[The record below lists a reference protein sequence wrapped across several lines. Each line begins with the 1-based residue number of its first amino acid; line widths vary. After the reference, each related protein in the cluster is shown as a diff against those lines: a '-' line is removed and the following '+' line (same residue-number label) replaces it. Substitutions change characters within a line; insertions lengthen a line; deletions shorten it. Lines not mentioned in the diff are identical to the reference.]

1 MLAARRDVTEAG
13 TALTQV
19 QADQAAAERRAG
31 DDRGAAEQLRAELA
45 QVRREAAAE
54 RAALRQEAR
63 QQLDAVLSRFSTDPA
78 TTETDTTSPPP
89 TRRGRGTTA
98 E

>member
-1 MLAARRDVTEAG
+1 MLS
-13 TALTQV
+13 
-19 QADQAAAERRAG
+19 QADQAATGRRAT
-31 DDRGAAEQLRAELA
+31 DDRAAAEQLRAELA

-63 QQLDAVLSRFSTDPA
+63 QQLDAVLPRFSTDPA
-78 TTETDTTSPPP
+78 ATETGTTSAPPA
-89 TRRGRGTTA
+89 RRGRGRTT